1 MLTDRPPRDTARL
14 QSGDTFRFSCAPGLA
29 CFNTCCRNKDLILT
43 PYDVLRLRSACGL
56 HSDRFLER
64 HVLYRP
70 DPASGF
76 PVLSLRMQ
84 DDPERRCPFVGENGC
99 TVYRDR
105 PTACRLYPLGRA
117 TGPGAE
123 RGNPEAF
130 FFLLDTPDCL
140 GVRQECAV
148 RLAAWLKGQGVVEY
162 LAFNNLMLKLLFH
175 PKRDRGRSLTPEQV
189 QKVILACYN
198 PDAFRTFLFR
208 SGFLKQAGV
217 PAHRRRKLRENDEA
231 LLRFG
236 FEFLEKVLF
245 A

>member
-1 MLTDRPPRDTARL
+1 MLTDRVSDHKERL
-14 QSGDTFRFSCAPGLA
+14 HAGDTFRFSCSPGMA
-29 CFNTCCRNKDLILT
+29 CFNACCRNKDLVLT
-43 PYDVLRLRSACGL
+43 PYDVVRLKTACGL

-64 HVLYRP
+64 YVLYRQ
-70 DPASGF
+70 DPGSGF

-84 DDPERRCPFVGENGC
+84 DDPGKRCPFVAGGGC
-99 TVYRDR
+99 TVYRHR

-117 TGPGAE
+117 TAPALDAGGADT
-123 RGNPEAF
+123 F
-130 FFLLDTPDCL
+130 FFLLDTPGCL
-140 GVRQECAV
+140 GVGEQHAV
-148 RLAAWLKGQGVVEY
+148 RLQDWLEGQGLLPY
-162 LAFNNLMLKLLFH
+162 LEFNNLMLKLLFH
-175 PKRDRGRSLTPEQV
+175 KKRDRRVPLSPGQV

-217 PAHRRRKLRENDEA
+217 PAGRRRKLRENDEA